1 MLRST
6 VIFSNEFAG
15 VVSRR
20 TEKASIASTAV
31 HGLALEVRRERTLAI
46 RTILE
51 RLVPIRR
58 EGTGKHGDVTE
69 HALQGLVQDVGHLV
83 LRSQDMS
90 DITHSREFSPPT
102 TSYLKVL

>member
-1 MLRST
+1 MRGEHIRL
-6 VIFSNEFAG
+6 I
-15 VVSRR
+15 R
-20 TEKASIASTAV
+20 TEQSSFGGPAV
-31 HGLALEVRRERTLAI
+31 HLLAREVRRERTLAI

-51 RLVPIRR
+51 RLVPVRR

-83 LRSQDMS
+83 LRSQGMS
-90 DITHSREFSPPT
+90 DITHSRELSPPT